1 MAIELESVL
10 PSEIEKRSFEII
22 TEELTASGLKK
33 EARRIRKKHRLSSAV
48 SILVQ
53 ILIMRRTLYFRK
65 MQLHVQKKQSVME
78 HPL

>member
-1 MAIELESVL
+1 MAIELENVL

-22 TEELTASGLKK
+22 TEELTQNGIVLDPEKAPVIK
-33 EARRIRKKHRLSSAV
+33 RCIHTSADFDYAQN
-48 SILVQ
+48 LV
-53 ILIMRRTLYFRK
+53 FSE

>member
-1 MAIELESVL
+1 MAIELEKVL

-22 TEELTASGLKK
+22 TEELTQSGIVLDP
-33 EARRIRKKHRLSSAV
+33 EKHRLSSAV

>member
-1 MAIELESVL
+1 MAIELENVL

-22 TEELTASGLKK
+22 TEELTQSGIVLDPEKAPVIK
-33 EARRIRKKHRLSSAV
+33 RCIHT
-48 SILVQ
+48 VQ

>member
-1 MAIELESVL
+1 MAIELENVL

-22 TEELTASGLKK
+22 TEELTQSG
-33 EARRIRKKHRLSSAV
+33 IV

>member
-1 MAIELESVL
+1 MAIELENVL

-22 TEELTASGLKK
+22 TEELTQNGIVLDPEK
-33 EARRIRKKHRLSSAV
+33 V

>member
-1 MAIELESVL
+1 MAIELENVL

-22 TEELTASGLKK
+22 TEELTQSGIVL
-33 EARRIRKKHRLSSAV
+33 KKHRLSSAV